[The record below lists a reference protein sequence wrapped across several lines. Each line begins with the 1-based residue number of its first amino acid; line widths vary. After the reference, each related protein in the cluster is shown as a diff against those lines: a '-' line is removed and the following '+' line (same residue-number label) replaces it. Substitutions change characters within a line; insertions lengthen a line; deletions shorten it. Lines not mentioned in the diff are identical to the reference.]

1 MHAGPHVLSRLA
13 ALLVLAGLVVP
24 GCGDGGPERRPAAT
38 PTAAAGTATPSATRP
53 ATGGTPWPHE
63 KVLRRIAGRRIRV
76 EGRMVRVDPATVTCG
91 GLGTPA
97 GSVGGED
104 AWTHFRCVQPT
115 FPAGAVAGPDAIFFV
130 EPRGPRRFEVTE
142 SHFTRY

>member
-13 ALLVLAGLVVP
+13 ALLVLAGLVLS

-38 PTAAAGTATPSATRP
+38 PTAAGTAATPSATRP
-53 ATGGTPWPHE
+53 PGGTAWPHE
-63 KVLRRIAGRRIRV
+63 RVLRRIAGRRIQV
-76 EGRMVRVDPATVTCG
+76 EGRPVRVDPATVTCG
-91 GLGTPA
+91 GIGTPA

-104 AWTHFRCVQPT
+104 AWTRFRCVQPT

-130 EPRGPRRFEVTE
+130 EPRGPLRFVVAE